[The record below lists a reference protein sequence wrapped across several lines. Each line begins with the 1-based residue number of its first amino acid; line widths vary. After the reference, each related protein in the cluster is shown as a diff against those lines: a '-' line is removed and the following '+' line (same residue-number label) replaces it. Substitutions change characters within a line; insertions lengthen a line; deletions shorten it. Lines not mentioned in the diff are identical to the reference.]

1 MRTFWIITLVLV
13 TVLVMATAAS
23 ASVRDSVASLVG
35 DRSGAAEDSGDG
47 GTFTVKAVKS
57 GDQPETSDGWAVETA
72 GATANAGEDDT
83 YIFRASGSEVGAD
96 VEPAAQGDCETVQT
110 FEGPD
115 GPDAMDGGELEPNA
129 GEDSTSAAVSPGAKA
144 KGQAEETVAE

>member
-47 GTFTVKAVKS
+47 GTFTVKALQD
-57 GDQPETSDGWAVETA
+57 GDQPETSDGWAVENA
-72 GATANAGEDDT
+72 PAGEGDGT
-83 YIFRASGSEVGAD
+83 YIFRSNEDVVDPAVADPTGDEERWSEEMEPVGPSA
-96 VEPAAQGDCETVQT
+96 EPPTETPV
-110 FEGPD
+110 
-115 GPDAMDGGELEPNA
+115 DAETA
-129 GEDSTSAAVSPGAKA
+129 TKKA

>member
-35 DRSGAAEDSGDG
+35 DRSGAAEDSGGG
-47 GTFTVKAVKS
+47 GTFTVTATKS
-57 GDQPETSDGWAVETA
+57 GDQPATSADGWTA
-72 GATANAGEDDT
+72 ENAGVDDT
-83 YIFRASGSEVGAD
+83 YTFRAVEPEVE
-96 VEPAAQGDCETVQT
+96 EPAAQGDCETAQT

-129 GEDSTSAAVSPGAKA
+129 GEESTDAAVSPGAKE
-144 KGQAEETVAE
+144 KGKDDVAE

>member
-47 GTFTVKAVKS
+47 GTFTVEAVKTDVEAAASGTGAAWTLENGDATTDGDGTYTFRSNTVTEPAEDTPDGYAERDADFS
-57 GDQPETSDGWAVETA
+57 GDDVDPVPPVQPVDPIGDQDE
-72 GATANAGEDDT
+72 
-83 YIFRASGSEVGAD
+83 
-96 VEPAAQGDCETVQT
+96 EP
-110 FEGPD
+110 
-115 GPDAMDGGELEPNA
+115 
-129 GEDSTSAAVSPGAKA
+129 KA
-144 KGQAEETVAE
+144 KKGEKAPEEPVAE